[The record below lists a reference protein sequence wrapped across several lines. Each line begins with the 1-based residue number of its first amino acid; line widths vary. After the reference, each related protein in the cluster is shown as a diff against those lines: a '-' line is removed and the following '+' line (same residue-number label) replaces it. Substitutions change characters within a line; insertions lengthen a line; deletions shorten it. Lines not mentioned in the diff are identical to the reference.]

1 METLFRKIRKEIES
15 IQDSV
20 WNIQQWEQS
29 EKLRKMFEELI
40 NHYYME
46 EAKNRC
52 VNPSCSAEL
61 MDNISFI
68 TGE

>member
-1 METLFRKIRKEIES
+1 METLFRKIRKKIEN
-15 IQDSV
+15 IQDNV
-20 WNIQQWEQS
+20 LNNQQYEQV

-40 NHYYME
+40 NRYYME

-52 VNPSCSAEL
+52 VNPSCSVEL
-61 MDNISFI
+61 MDQISFI